1 MTAANNSAGPRA
13 QPEQPTTGIGAGA
26 KDRDWDAELDRI
38 TFTYRCRGWAIAK
51 NLTRPGY
58 IAQRTGWDSATITI
72 EAPDMITLETR
83 LRDQADQDR
92 QHRLRPF

>member
-1 MTAANNSAGPRA
+1 VTAATGSAGQQERPG
-13 QPEQPTTGIGAGA
+13 TTPAA

-38 TFTYRCRGWAIAK
+38 TFTYRCMGWAIAK

-58 IAQRTGWDSATITI
+58 VAQRTGWDSATITI
-72 EAPDMITLETR
+72 EAPDIITLETR

-92 QHRLRPF
+92 EHRLRPF